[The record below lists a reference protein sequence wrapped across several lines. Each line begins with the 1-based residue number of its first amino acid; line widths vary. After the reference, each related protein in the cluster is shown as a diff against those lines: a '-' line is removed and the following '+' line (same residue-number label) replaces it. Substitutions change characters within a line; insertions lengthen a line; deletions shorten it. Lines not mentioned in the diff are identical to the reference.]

1 MDLQLIKANV
11 KRALKEDKAKNDLSL
26 NMLKGISDK
35 TITANLTVNEKAIL
49 SGTKW
54 FEESFKQLET
64 KIKVKWNF
72 KEGEN
77 LPKNSLV
84 ATIRGPANAILS
96 GERTALNFLQFMSGI
111 SSKTSAIKKTIKNK
125 NIKLLDTRKT
135 IPGMRF
141 EQKYATLIGG
151 AQNHRFDLADGLM
164 IKDNHIAVAEG
175 IENLFFKKNLK
186 KGKFL
191 EIEVKKLSQI
201 EAALKLNPD
210 IIMLD
215 NLKYSSLIKAISII
229 NKKCM
234 VEVSGIKG
242 ENNFKEVSKL
252 DIDFISL
259 GDLTKNISSIDFSLN
274 FNV

>member
-1 MDLQLIKANV
+1 MDLQLIKDNV

-26 NMLKGISDK
+26 SMLKGISDK

-164 IKDNHIAVAEG
+164 IKDNHIAAAEG
-175 IENLFFKKNLK
+175 IEKLFFKKNLK

-201 EAALKLNPD
+201 EAALKLKPD

-215 NLKYSSLIKAISII
+215 NLRYSSLIKAISMIS
-229 NKKCM
+229 KKCM

-242 ENNFKEVSKL
+242 EKHFKEVSKL

>member
-72 KEGEN
+72 KEAEN
-77 LPKNSLV
+77 LPKNCLV

-141 EQKYATLIGG
+141 EQKYATSIGG

-229 NKKCM
+229 SKKCM
-234 VEVSGIKG
+234 VEVSGIKD
-242 ENNFKEVSKL
+242 ENDFKEVSKL

-259 GDLTKNISSIDFSLN
+259 GLSLIHI
-274 FNV
+274 

>member
-26 NMLKGISDK
+26 SMLKGISDK

-141 EQKYATLIGG
+141 EQK
-151 AQNHRFDLADGLM
+151 
-164 IKDNHIAVAEG
+164 
-175 IENLFFKKNLK
+175 
-186 KGKFL
+186 
-191 EIEVKKLSQI
+191 
-201 EAALKLNPD
+201 
-210 IIMLD
+210 
-215 NLKYSSLIKAISII
+215 
-229 NKKCM
+229 
-234 VEVSGIKG
+234 
-242 ENNFKEVSKL
+242 
-252 DIDFISL
+252 
-259 GDLTKNISSIDFSLN
+259 
-274 FNV
+274 